1 MGLFES
7 FDLLLAPATPV
18 SATLLG
24 QERFELN
31 GREIPT
37 RPNLGLLT
45 QPISFIGLPVVVAPL
60 WPAGPLPIGVQLI
73 AAPWREDLC
82 LRAAWALERAG
93 TATAQIG
100 ASAP

>member
-31 GREIPT
+31 GREIPI